1 MSHDIGKSRNSTPR
15 CLRLLPRQTTPHQY
29 VAFLDCGKRGQT
41 YSWCFC
47 PRVYHHT
54 AQYTLIDEP
63 LLSGRIVGYSSIWPA
78 APREGFQVY
87 EYLVY
92 LDLGR
97 VTDLPPES
105 S

>member
-63 LLSGRIVGYSSIWPA
+63 LLSGRIVGYSSICQQ
-78 APREGFQVY
+78 R
-87 EYLVY
+87 
-92 LDLGR
+92 R
-97 VTDLPPES
+97 VKDFKSTS
-105 S
+105 TSFIWT